1 MNPES
6 ADEFLIEQIRQGSE
20 PAWRQLIDRFHGRLL
35 AFAKARVA
43 SLSDAE
49 DIVQDTL
56 VGFLQSLAHY
66 DPSRSLETYL
76 FTIVRYKLVDRL
88 RSRKVIPLNPDA
100 SEEDWWDQVSPTEG
114 ETPSGAAL
122 AAEALAR
129 REQTLVS
136 LLRQLIRDYRD
147 RNSFE
152 DLQVIELLFY
162 AGRRNLDVA
171 ELLEMDQKSVAG
183 VKFRAIG
190 KLRKFL
196 EEQDDEG
203 IEAFDDEHA
212 EVTVARVWRDH
223 RITCLKRSTLG
234 SYLLG
239 VLEEPWLSYTQF
251 HLDVVSCP
259 MCLANVSDIQEQEL
273 AREDAGQTCEQ
284 LFASSV
290 GFLSRTHPGLKS

>member
-1 MNPES
+1 MNPET
-6 ADEFLIEQIRQGSE
+6 ADEFLIEQIRRGDES
-20 PAWRQLIDRFHGRLL
+20 AWRQLIDRYHGRLL

-56 VGFLQSLAHY
+56 VGFLQSLASY
-66 DPSRSLETYL
+66 DVHRSLETYL

-88 RSRKVIPLNPDA
+88 RSRKVVPLNPDA
-100 SEEDWWDQVSPTEG
+100 SDEDWWDQITPPEG

-122 AAEALAR
+122 AAEALAN
-129 REQTLVS
+129 REQVLVE

-147 RNSFE
+147 RGAFA
-152 DLQVIELLFY
+152 DLQAIELLFY
-162 AGRRNLDVA
+162 GGRRNLDVA
-171 ELLEMDQKSVAG
+171 DLLEMDQKSVAG
-183 VKFRAIG
+183 VKFRAIA

-196 EEQDDEG
+196 EERSDESVEG
-203 IEAFDDEHA
+203 FDDQHA

-234 SYLLG
+234 AYLLG

-251 HLDVVSCP
+251 HLDVVACP
-259 MCLANVSDIQEQEL
+259 MCLANVSDIEEQEL
-273 AREDAGQTCEQ
+273 AADDADVSAQ

-290 GFLSRTHPGLKS
+290 GFLSRTHPGAG